1 MKSPWSVLLQHASG
15 CLATT
20 FQWSQQTK
28 PMVLDALTDAK
39 AHVFIIMQILLD
51 HAMCMDERKL
61 LSI

>member
-1 MKSPWSVLLQHASG
+1 MKEQLKHYNSTGFEPAH
-15 CLATT
+15 
-20 FQWSQQTK
+20 QTK

-51 HAMCMDERKL
+51 HAICMDERKL

>member
-1 MKSPWSVLLQHASG
+1 MVGPHAK
-15 CLATT
+15 
-20 FQWSQQTK
+20 FQGPHQTK

-51 HAMCMDERKL
+51 HAICMDERKL

>member
-1 MKSPWSVLLQHASG
+1 LSASTVED
-15 CLATT
+15 ASTH
-20 FQWSQQTK
+20 QTK

-51 HAMCMDERKL
+51 HAICMDERKL